1 MQEKEF
7 RKPAGAMPLFEDHS
21 DHLIERFRLVAEGK
35 QSSSRIGRI
44 LVPVI
49 AVALLV
55 LSYSFILQPRY
66 ETPNGIYDVQ
76 DSRWEIN
83 QDNTNL

>member
-1 MQEKEF
+1 M
-7 RKPAGAMPLFEDHS
+7 FEDHS

-35 QSSSRIGRI
+35 QSSSCIGRI

-55 LSYSFILQPRY
+55 LSYSLILQPRY
-66 ETPNGIYDVQ
+66 DVPEGIYDVQ
-76 DSRWEIN
+76 NGQCWEIK
-83 QDNTNL
+83 TEKCIFI